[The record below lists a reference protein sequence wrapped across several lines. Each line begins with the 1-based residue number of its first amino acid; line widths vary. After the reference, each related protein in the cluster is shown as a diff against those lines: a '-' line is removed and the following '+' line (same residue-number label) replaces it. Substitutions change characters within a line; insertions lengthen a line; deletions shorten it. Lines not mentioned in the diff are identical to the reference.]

1 MAEGQFVAYYRVSTQ
16 RQGQSGLGL
25 EAQQEAVR
33 NYLNGGNWH
42 LVDEFTE
49 VESGKLNERQQL
61 DAALKTCRKTKAR
74 LVIAKLDRLSRN
86 AAFLLNLRDSKV
98 DFVCADMPEANR
110 LTIGIMAVM
119 AEHERE
125 MISKR
130 TKEALAAA
138 KRRGVKLGGAR
149 SDIKA
154 MNAERQKRADEWA
167 AGLKKTIEAYQSAG
181 MSQRQ
186 IVAELNAQGIKTR
199 RGGEWSLVQLQ
210 RVLKRL

>member
-25 EAQQEAVR
+25 EAQRQAVR
-33 NYLNGGNWH
+33 NYLNGGDWD
-42 LVDEFTE
+42 LVNEFTE
-49 VESGKLNERQQL
+49 VESGKINEREQL
-61 DAALKTCRKTKAR
+61 DAALRICRKTKAR

-110 LTIGIMAVM
+110 LTIGIMAIM

-138 KRRGVKLGGAR
+138 KARGVKLGGAR
-149 SDIKA
+149 SDIQA
-154 MNAERQKRADEWA
+154 MNAKRSKQADEWA
-167 AGLKKTIEAYQSAG
+167 AGLRKTIDAYQSHG

-186 IVAELNAQGIKTR
+186 IVSELNAQGIKTR